1 MTPDRSSPAAAL
13 VEDAPSL
20 SGFEE
25 FAAALPAGEPERVR
39 ALRRAAAERFA
50 ALGFPSLEQ
59 EAWRYTDTSILAR
72 TRFRPAPDA
81 AHDRDL
87 AGAVEAQSYPD
98 TWRAVF
104 VDGRFAPQLSRLAG
118 LPPPVRVGS
127 LAQALAAEPA
137 AVLPWLEPYA
147 DFAVQP
153 FVALNTALFAD
164 GAFVHVPRH
173 AVLERPLQLL
183 FLSTG
188 GETPSAAFLRNLL
201 VVEEHAQA
209 TLLESYAAAG
219 VGLYWNSVV
228 TEIVAGE
235 NSVVDHYKVQRE
247 GLSAA
252 HVATQ
257 QMELGRGS
265 SFASHFLSLGGE
277 LVRQDVNAR
286 LVGEGV
292 DAVLNGLYMA
302 RGTQRVDTHMQVDHA
317 AAHCSSHELY
327 KGILD
332 GQARAV
338 FNGLIH
344 VHAGA
349 QKTDA
354 KQTNRNLLLS
364 REALVN
370 TNPQL
375 LIFADDVRC
384 THGSTV
390 GQLDAGAIFY
400 LRSRGIG
407 EEAARSLLTYAFAS
421 DVVARLKL
429 PALKADLESYLFNWL
444 PMGEVVRQ
452 AV

>member
-1 MTPDRSSPAAAL
+1 MTPDRSSRAGAL
-13 VEDAPSL
+13 VEDPVSL

-25 FAAALPAGEPERVR
+25 FAAALPAGEPERLR

-50 ALGFPSLEQ
+50 VLGFPSLEQ

-72 TRFRPAPDA
+72 TRFRPAAPASLGLDLGEAVDA
-81 AHDRDL
+81 HK
-87 AGAVEAQSYPD
+87 YPD

-118 LPPPVRVGS
+118 LPAQVRVGS
-127 LAQALAAEPA
+127 LAQTLAAEPA
-137 AVLPWLEPYA
+137 VALPWLRPYA
-147 DFAVQP
+147 DFAAQP

-173 AVLERPLQLL
+173 AVLERPLHLL

-188 GETPSAAFLRNLL
+188 GEAPTAAFLRNLVL
-201 VVEEHAQA
+201 VEEHAQA
-209 TLLESYAAAG
+209 TVIESYAAAG
-219 VGLYWNSVV
+219 AGLYWNSVV

-235 NSVVDHYKVQRE
+235 NAVLDHYKVQRE

-257 QMELGRGS
+257 QMELERGANFS
-265 SFASHFLSLGGE
+265 SHFLSLGGE

-302 RGTQRVDTHMQVDHA
+302 RGTQHVDTHMQVDHA

-327 KGILD
+327 NGILD
-332 GQARAV
+332 GQARGV

-344 VHAGA
+344 VHRGA

-390 GQLDAGAIFY
+390 GQLDAGAVFY

-421 DVVARLKL
+421 DVVGRLKV
-429 PALKADLESYLFNWL
+429 PALRAELESYLFNWL
-444 PMGEVVRQ
+444 PMGDVVRQ